1 MEARSN
7 VGELL
12 ALCVGLVA
20 DTEVLEVVGGLRHA
34 VVRYLLLGTT
44 YTSSKRSNSM
54 RPAGLPPIEM
64 SKYATVLGMVM
75 MWNRK
80 RGDVQISTRS

>member
-1 MEARSN
+1 
-7 VGELL
+7 
-12 ALCVGLVA
+12 
-20 DTEVLEVVGGLRHA
+20 
-34 VVRYLLLGTT
+34 
-44 YTSSKRSNSM
+44 M